1 MEIID
6 RVQEMLNNNTEIVD
20 SNLSELHGRWIEISQ
35 NLIYNRDAIWND
47 HFLKPMEVFL
57 N

>member
-35 NLIYNRDAIWND
+35 NLIYSRDAIWND